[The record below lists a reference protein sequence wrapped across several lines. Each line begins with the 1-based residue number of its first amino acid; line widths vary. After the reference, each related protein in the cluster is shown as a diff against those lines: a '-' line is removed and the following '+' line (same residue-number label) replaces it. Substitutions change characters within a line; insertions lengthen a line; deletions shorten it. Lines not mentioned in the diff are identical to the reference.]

1 MSPVIKALV
10 FDLGGVLFAEGKSMA
25 VACLADQHGYD
36 RGIVSRILSSEQAVE
51 LRKGLISDDQF
62 WGWVQRQ
69 VPSDWDA
76 ALIKQTWYDGYI
88 LDEDIRALIETLRG
102 HYKIIAFSGNIKSR
116 VQYLEN
122 KYRFRRLFDLE
133 IYSFDYHV
141 TKPDKRFVEIMLEKA
156 GCRAQEIAYVDD
168 NDRYAQPARELG
180 IQVIIYKRGE
190 SARLK
195 AELRQLG
202 IRV

>member
-1 MSPVIKALV
+1 MRLVIKAVV

-36 RGIVSRILSSEQAVE
+36 RGIVTRILSSEQAVD
-51 LRKGLISDDQF
+51 LRKGLISDEQF
-62 WGWVQRQ
+62 WDWVQRQ

-76 ALIKQTWYDGYI
+76 ALIKQAWYDGYL
-88 LDEDIRALIETLRG
+88 LDEEIRALIETLRG

-116 VQYLEN
+116 VQYLEH
-122 KYRFRRLFDLE
+122 KYRFRRLFDVE

-156 GCRAQEIAYVDD
+156 GCEPQEVAYVDD
-168 NDRYAQPARELG
+168 NDGYAQPARELG
-180 IQVIIYKRGE
+180 IQVVIYKRGE
-190 SARLK
+190 SAKLK
-195 AELRQLG
+195 AELKQLG
-202 IRV
+202 IRI